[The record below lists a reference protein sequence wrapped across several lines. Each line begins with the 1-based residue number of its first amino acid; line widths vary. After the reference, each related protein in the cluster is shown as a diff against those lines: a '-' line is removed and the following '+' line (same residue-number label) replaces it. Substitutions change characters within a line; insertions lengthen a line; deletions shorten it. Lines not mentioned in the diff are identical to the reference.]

1 MNFRILRFIWVLAL
15 LSANAAS
22 ADETSWAEQ
31 RQGMVAA
38 IQEMAAMTPLDSGAG
53 SISDSVMAVMGTVQR
68 HEFVPE
74 RVRSLAYLNRP
85 LPIGHGQT
93 ISQPYIVALM
103 TDLLA
108 VDADSVVLE
117 VGTGSGYQAAVLAG
131 LVNRVYTLEI
141 IAPLGEQAADRLA
154 RLGYDNVESRVADG
168 YYGWQEHAPFDGI
181 MVTAAAEHV
190 PPPLVKQLKR
200 GGRMLIPVG
209 GRFLTQYLMV
219 VEKDEAGKVTTRQ
232 ILPVRFVPLTGEH

>member
-1 MNFRILRFIWVLAL
+1 MLVLAL
-15 LSANAAS
+15 LSAEVAF
-22 ADETSWAEQ
+22 ADEESWLGQ
-31 RQGMVAA
+31 RQAMVAA
-38 IQEMAAMTPLDSGAG
+38 IREMAATTPLDTGVA
-53 SISDSVMAVMGTVQR
+53 SINDSVMAVMGKVPR
-68 HEFVPE
+68 HKFVPE
-74 RVRSLAYLNRP
+74 RVKQLAYLNRP

-103 TDLLA
+103 TDLLD
-108 VDADSVVLE
+108 VDGDDTVLE
-117 VGTGSGYQAAVLAG
+117 VGTGSGYQAAVLG
-131 LVNRVYTLEI
+131 EMVSRVYTLEI
-141 IAPLGEQAADRLA
+141 IEPLGKQAADRLA
-154 RLGYDNVESRVADG
+154 RLGYDNIESRVADG

-181 MVTAAAEHV
+181 MVTAAAGHV

-232 ILPVRFVPLTGEH
+232 VLPVRFVPLTGEH